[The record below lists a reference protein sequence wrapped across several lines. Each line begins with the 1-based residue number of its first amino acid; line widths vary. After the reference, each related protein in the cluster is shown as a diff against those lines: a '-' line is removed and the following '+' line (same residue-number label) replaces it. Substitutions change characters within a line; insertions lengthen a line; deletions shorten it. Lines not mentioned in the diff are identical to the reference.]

1 MVTTARLVLVCVLLT
16 VALSAMNGETAELT
30 KEKLQVFFLAGQSN
44 MLGHAHIV
52 TLPYMQK
59 SAEED
64 VKKLTRL
71 VFPNGKVSD
80 ETVQRFFV
88 ATEPEE
94 RVAAIKEFGFAAAE
108 RVFIAKT
115 GPERRG
121 KLTVGYGGS
130 PEKIGPEYGFGLS
143 LEQKLKAPILL
154 IKTAW
159 GGKSL
164 HYDFRPPSAGP
175 YELTAG
181 EKLRNEAEAKKAADE
196 NKEFTPYTG
205 DKAGFFYDE
214 MIKYAHDVLNDLKTY
229 HPDYD
234 EKVGYEV
241 AGFVWFQGFNDQFD
255 PEFISNYASNMVAL
269 IGDIRKEFKTPE
281 MPVVIGVLGTGMTA
295 EKIAKNKIS
304 LAQRKTAAMPELE
317 NTVAAVECFPIYPL
331 EIVPLFKVWQKRF
344 DEWKLVGSDRPY
356 HYLGCG
362 KFFVRLGDA
371 FSDAMVDLMKKQHVG
386 EK

>member
-1 MVTTARLVLVCVLLT
+1 
-16 VALSAMNGETAELT
+16 
-30 KEKLQVFFLAGQSN
+30 

-59 SAEED
+59 SAKED
-64 VKKLTRL
+64 VKELTRL

-80 ETVQRFFV
+80 ETVQRFFA

-143 LEQKLKAPILL
+143 LEQKLNAPILL

-175 YELTAG
+175 YELTEERSCATKR
-181 EKLRNEAEAKKAADE
+181 E
-196 NKEFTPYTG
+196 
-205 DKAGFFYDE
+205 
-214 MIKYAHDVLNDLKTY
+214 
-229 HPDYD
+229 
-234 EKVGYEV
+234 
-241 AGFVWFQGFNDQFD
+241 
-255 PEFISNYASNMVAL
+255 
-269 IGDIRKEFKTPE
+269 
-281 MPVVIGVLGTGMTA
+281 
-295 EKIAKNKIS
+295 
-304 LAQRKTAAMPELE
+304 
-317 NTVAAVECFPIYPL
+317 
-331 EIVPLFKVWQKRF
+331 QKRRQTRTRNSLRIPATKQ
-344 DEWKLVGSDRPY
+344 D
-356 HYLGCG
+356 
-362 KFFVRLGDA
+362 FF
-371 FSDAMVDLMKKQHVG
+371 MMK
-386 EK
+386 